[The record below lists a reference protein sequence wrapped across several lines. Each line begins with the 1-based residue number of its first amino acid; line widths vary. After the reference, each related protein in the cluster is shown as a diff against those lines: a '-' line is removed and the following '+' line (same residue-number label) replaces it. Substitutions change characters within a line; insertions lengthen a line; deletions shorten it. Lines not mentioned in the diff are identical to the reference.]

1 MADWLVSW
9 IGGLIVKLN
18 NNYWKEGHT
27 KSHWYNADDCQQL
40 GWRIAQ
46 AERTHFQLLQ
56 QATRG
61 EIKSPI
67 VFTDLMIPKLMTIIF
82 DAYITTSTA
91 MHTQAKSIWHHQHR
105 HRHHHRHHHH
115 HRWSRAYDDCDKDKV
130 KLKGLEH

>member
-9 IGGLIVKLN
+9 IGGLIVSFKLN

-61 EIKSPI
+61 DK
-67 VFTDLMIPKLMTIIF
+67 
-82 DAYITTSTA
+82 ITNCFYRPHDT
-91 MHTQAKSIWHHQHR
+91 KI
-105 HRHHHRHHHH
+105 
-115 HRWSRAYDDCDKDKV
+115 DDHN
-130 KLKGLEH
+130 L